1 MQEESLTEHVD
12 MPGILLQDIDGF
24 HLADLAQHA
33 LRETWQSIYK
43 DAIRITSLLYNRGIL
58 NKDDKTKNLTA
69 FYRAQG
75 TGREFQDL
83 HG

>member
-43 DAIRITSLLYNRGIL
+43 VPFESPASFTIGES
-58 NKDDKTKNLTA
+58 
-69 FYRAQG
+69 
-75 TGREFQDL
+75 
-83 HG
+83 